1 MQANT
6 DIVEMQIKLTERQ
19 TKKRTNKR
27 TPAQKEAPKNQT
39 ELEVGSK
46 QDRGREWEGGRSKTR
61 KIGREIGS

>member
-46 QDRGREWEGGRSKTR
+46 QDEERKRDGGEAAKTVR
-61 KIGREIGS
+61 